1 MGRSVEEHDDLLAEL
16 LIPDLE
22 QARKTEILQELRTD
36 FRSERETAEELAA
49 ANAKLKSNNDDLIVS
64 NSKLFRQAGIVG
76 GDQETNPSTK
86 KKELSETITIEELEK
101 RANL

>member
-1 MGRSVEEHDDLLAEL
+1 MARSVEEHDELLAEL
-16 LIPDLE
+16 LVPDLE

-36 FRSERETAEELAA
+36 FREERQTAEELAA
-49 ANAKLKSNNDDLIVS
+49 TNAKLKSNNDDLVIS

-76 GDQETNPSTK
+76 GGEPPEEK
-86 KKELSETITIEELEK
+86 KKQALSETITIEELEK

>member
-1 MGRSVEEHDDLLAEL
+1 MGRTVEEHDDLLAEL
-16 LIPDLE
+16 LVPDLE

-36 FRSERETAEELAA
+36 FREERQTAEELAA
-49 ANAKLKSNNDDLIVS
+49 ANAKLKSNNDDLVIS

-76 GDQETNPSTK
+76 GGEPPEDK
-86 KKELSETITIEELEK
+86 KKQAMSETITIEELEK